1 MNQAVL
7 VSIGLAALLGTGYGL
22 SVWLVTQRALRE
34 SGNRFMAIFVGGLLA
49 RLVALL
55 IAVGLVVAFVPVDAL
70 TFLAVLVPLLLLAI
84 GLEVWVVAR
93 SLGQSGNDR

>member
-1 MNQAVL
+1 MDGVL
-7 VSIGLAALLGTGYGL
+7 VSVGLALLLGVGYGL

-34 SGNRFMAIFVGGLLA
+34 SGNRFLAIFVGGLLA

-55 IAVGLVVAFVPVDAL
+55 LAVGLAVAFVPVDAL

-84 GLEVWVVAR
+84 GLEVWVVVR
-93 SLGQSGNDR
+93 RLGQS